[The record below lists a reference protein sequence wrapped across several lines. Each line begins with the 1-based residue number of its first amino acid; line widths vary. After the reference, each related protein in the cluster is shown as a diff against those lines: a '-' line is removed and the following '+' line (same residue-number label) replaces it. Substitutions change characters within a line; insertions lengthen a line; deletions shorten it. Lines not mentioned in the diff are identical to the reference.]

1 MYNDVILAKP
11 QHMSTAAMEMYSK
24 TLQGAMRKWALWL
37 RRSSRPKKV
46 VLGIIAHDAKETMS
60 HNTSD

>member
-1 MYNDVILAKP
+1 MYDDVILANP
-11 QHMSTAAMEMYSK
+11 QDVSTAAMELYSK
-24 TLQGAMRKWALWL
+24 TLRGAMRKWVLWL

-60 HNTSD
+60 HNTSA